1 MNVTKGKGQRERQ
14 KCFPRRPFYKK
25 FKGIKIIDNITVDRY
40 SNNKAGDLEKVYQAV
55 RDKEK
60 RSKELLVQFEA
71 DYPEV
76 TNTENADTILEA
88 LKRRKARSEE

>member
-1 MNVTKGKGQRERQ
+1 MED
-14 KCFPRRPFYKK
+14 
-25 FKGIKIIDNITVDRY
+25 IDRAICNLYGSWDRIPADSVNFIQNIMK
-40 SNNKAGDLEKVYQAV
+40 NGDLEKVYQAV
-55 RDKEK
+55 RDEEK

>member
-1 MNVTKGKGQRERQ
+1 MKN
-14 KCFPRRPFYKK
+14 
-25 FKGIKIIDNITVDRY
+25 
-40 SNNKAGDLEKVYQAV
+40 GDLEKVYQAV
-55 RDKEK
+55 RDEEK

-71 DYPEV
+71 DYPKV

>member
-1 MNVTKGKGQRERQ
+1 MPYVMYGSWDRIPADSVAFIQ
-14 KCFPRRPFYKK
+14 
-25 FKGIKIIDNITVDRY
+25 NIMK
-40 SNNKAGDLEKVYQAV
+40 NGDLEKVYQAV
-55 RDKEK
+55 RDEEK

>member
-1 MNVTKGKGQRERQ
+1 MED
-14 KCFPRRPFYKK
+14 
-25 FKGIKIIDNITVDRY
+25 IDRAICNLYGSWDRIPAD
-40 SNNKAGDLEKVYQAV
+40 SVAFIQDTMKNGDLEKVYQAV
-55 RDKEK
+55 RDEEK

-71 DYPEV
+71 DYPKV

>member
-14 KCFPRRPFYKK
+14 KCFPRWPF
-25 FKGIKIIDNITVDRY
+25 IKNSKVLKLLTISRVDRY

-55 RDKEK
+55 RDEEK

>member
-1 MNVTKGKGQRERQ
+1 MED
-14 KCFPRRPFYKK
+14 
-25 FKGIKIIDNITVDRY
+25 IDRAICNLYGSWDRIPADSVAFIQNIMK
-40 SNNKAGDLEKVYQAV
+40 NGDLEKVYQAV
-55 RDKEK
+55 RDEEK